1 MFKKIVP
8 FNAQTHGAKRIKP
21 VDNYTFAEKS
31 YIASLVVSEFNR
43 VAPHYP
49 IVFLK
54 EAESRFGVYALLG
67 LQQGENLFVTEDGK
81 WDAGYIPAIIRRYP
95 FALGKGGE
103 ENQFLIC
110 IDEESDF
117 LNEEEGEPLVEDG
130 KPGQVVEKAKQYLSE
145 LYRLSE
151 LTKRFCQDLID
162 RDLLMPLNM
171 QVRKGDGETAQSIA
185 GCYGVNEKNLN
196 EMPDDKFLELRKNGT
211 LSLIFAHLLSLSNVE
226 KLVKKR
232 TKRKA

>member
-8 FNAQTHGAKRIKP
+8 FNAQAHENKKLKP
-21 VDNYTFAEKS
+21 VDNYSFAKNS
-31 YIASLVVSEFNR
+31 YIASMVVSELNR
-43 VAPHYP
+43 AAPHYP

-54 EAESRFGVYALLG
+54 ENEEQFGVYALLG

-110 IDEESDF
+110 LDEESEF
-117 LNEEEGEPLVEDG
+117 LNETEGEPLVQEG

-171 QVRKGDGETAQSIA
+171 QVRKGGGEAAQTIA
-185 GCYGVNEKNLN
+185 GCYGVNEKNLT
-196 EMPDDKFLELRKNGT
+196 EMPDEKFLELRKNGT
-211 LSLIFAHLLSLSNVE
+211 LPLIYAHLISLTNVE
-226 KLVKKR
+226 SLVR
-232 TKRKA
+232 KRKQKE